1 MIECIYCQTI
11 VSEVGSLISY
21 YWRLFTNIDF
31 MAGQPFGF
39 WTLISFF
46 TILSGLALLFLTF
59 LIYRADPKN
68 PKNRFITMM
77 LLTESFRCLTVSIF
91 WAYPYELE
99 QIQSLYFIRILFYT
113 TGIMLFFLYLSA
125 PFFYIESRFSEWVVK
140 SYNYRAQIFIPI
152 VSFLILLIA
161 SNSMGGF
168 HESLGEILWIYCEGV
183 GEGVG
188 GTASGDPLTYVP
200 HCDESLSPLYPM
212 MFSTNL
218 LGPLATIIFFI
229 PLIAAIIT
237 TLVITFTTKE
247 VFKSGSTSQKNEIW
261 AIRLGFIGKTSFQFL
276 SIIALVTFFS
286 LLPVASGPE
295 LTWFN
300 NDVYGYENIPTWGIL
315 IGIIIPLISVNLVF
329 AALFEGIVFSYA
341 VMKHEVLGIDEKLR
355 KTFTTALFAGLGAI
369 LFLVATELM
378 ENAAGVGWLGGVIIG
393 IPFIILRKPIL
404 AAFSKISIS
413 VLPEAHTGNE
423 EAYLEAFSIAMDDGI
438 VTKDERKMLNIQ
450 AKTLGLD
457 ESRIN
462 HLETYYLSKQEE
474 E

>member
-1 MIECIYCQTI
+1 M
-11 VSEVGSLISY
+11 SEVGSLVSY

-39 WTLISFF
+39 WTMISFF
-46 TILSGLALLFLTF
+46 AILSGLAILFLTF

-77 LLTESFRCLTVSIF
+77 LLTESFRCLTVAIF

-99 QIQSLYFIRILFYT
+99 QIQSMYFIRILFYT

-125 PFFYIESRFSEWVVK
+125 PFFYIESRFSKWVVN
-140 SYNYRAQIFIPI
+140 SYNYRAQIFIPV
-152 VSFLILLIA
+152 VSFLILLVA
-161 SNSMGGF
+161 SMLMGGF
-168 HESLGEILWIYCEGV
+168 HESLGEVLWIYCEGV

-188 GTASGDPLTYVP
+188 GTASGEPLTYVP
-200 HCDESLSPLYPM
+200 NCDETLSSQYPLM
-212 MFSTNL
+212 WSTNL

-229 PLIAAIIT
+229 PLVAAIIT
-237 TLVITFTTKE
+237 TVVITYTTKDI
-247 VFKSGSTSQKNEIW
+247 FKSGSTSQKNEIW
-261 AIRLGFIGKTSFQFL
+261 AIRLGFIGKTVFQFL
-276 SIIALVTFFS
+276 SIIALVSFFS

-300 NDVYGYENIPTWGIL
+300 DTVYSYDDIPTWGIL
-315 IGIIIPLISVNLVF
+315 IGIIIPLISLNLVL
-329 AALFEGIVFSYA
+329 AALFEGLVFSYA

-369 LFLVATELM
+369 LFLVASELM
-378 ENAAGVGWLGGVIIG
+378 ENAAGVGWLGGVLIG
-393 IPFIILRKPIL
+393 IPFIILRKPIF

-413 VLPEAHTGNE
+413 VLPEAHTGDE
-423 EAYLEAFSIAMDDGI
+423 QAYLEAFSIAMDDGI
-438 VTKDERKMLNIQ
+438 VTIDERKMLNLQ
-450 AKTLGLD
+450 AKTLGLN
-457 ESRIN
+457 EERVN
-462 HLETYYLSKQEE
+462 HLESYYLGNLEE